1 VIWLIRCN
9 KWHSYFEHGVW
20 SSSTPLLVIL
30 SSQGHLND
38 KSTHRSFAVGVWI
51 LPKTRVSHYPHTRR
65 RLGLHLV
72 PRSAFRLRWSSIW
85 LPILYKPFSILFNP
99 FHTMIPYI
107 MYIIYMY
114 MLYIYDVSWG
124 WWCFLVFVVL
134 GFSFSRL
141 RLLVRP
147 QAILGRL
154 PRQQALALAT
164 DWRRHRRPGP
174 LRPCAGAMVLH
185 TAWKGGATGEWAV
198 TCKMG
203 GQLRVD
209 WVYNP
214 M

>member
-1 VIWLIRCN
+1 MIWLIRCN

-51 LPKTRVSHYPHTRR
+51 LPKTRVSHYPHMRR

-107 MYIIYMY
+107 YNVYYIHVYATYIYMMY
-114 MLYIYDVSWG
+114 HEDDDVSW
-124 WWCFLVFVVL
+124 FLWFW
-134 GFSFSRL
+134 
-141 RLLVRP
+141 
-147 QAILGRL
+147 
-154 PRQQALALAT
+154 ALASAAWGYLWGHKPSLA
-164 DWRRHRRPGP
+164 DCPANKRWRSRQIGAGIGDPGP
-174 LRPCAGAMVLH
+174 CGRVLVP
-185 TAWKGGATGEWAV
+185 WYCIQRG
-198 TCKMG
+198 
-203 GQLRVD
+203 RVAPQE
-209 WVYNP
+209 NGL
-214 M
+214 